1 MDENEVQRAV
11 KAAMDAA
18 IGEAGAGLMEARAQS
33 GRVVELEGLT
43 VSVSVALTAQRM
55 VVRVA
60 E

>member
-1 MDENEVQRAV
+1 MNANDVQRAV

-18 IGEAGAGLMEARAQS
+18 IGEAGDALTEVRAHS
-33 GRVVELEGLT
+33 GRVVEIEGLT

-55 VVRVA
+55 VVREA